1 MKDIILVDNA
11 VYCFGLQLSNGIP
24 VMPFKEDK
32 TDREFESLTRFLVRL
47 SSEDDVR
54 ETLKMA
60 FSLQSICPKDKYDFE
75 KFIDYYDYETCELE

>member
-1 MKDIILVDNA
+1 
-11 VYCFGLQLSNGIP
+11 
-24 VMPFKEDK
+24 MPFKEDK

-60 FSLQSICPKDKYDFE
+60 FSLQSIHPKDKYDFE
-75 KFIDYYDYETCELE
+75 KFIDYYDYETCELEQEHDDEWEEQQKSREE